1 MSSYATWIAS
11 RLQTRLDSFAEPRK
25 LGTVVDEML
34 FIFDAQRDIRR
45 RPDVAFVSAARWPL
59 DQPVPKTG
67 DWEVVPDLAVEVISP
82 TYAMEAV
89 IAKLTEYFRFGVKQV
104 CVVLP
109 TAEQVYIYD
118 APDAVRVLTTADQ
131 IEGGTLLPGFRLSV
145 AAIFSR
151 EGGNGAAAR

>member
-1 MSSYATWIAS
+1 
-11 RLQTRLDSFAEPRK
+11 
-25 LGTVVDEML
+25 
-34 FIFDAQRDIRR
+34 
-45 RPDVAFVSAARWPL
+45 
-59 DQPVPKTG
+59 
-67 DWEVVPDLAVEVISP
+67 
-82 TYAMEAV
+82 MEAV

-104 CVVLP
+104 WVVLP

-118 APDAVRVLTTADQ
+118 APNAVRVLTTADQ